1 MLNRPRHNYK
11 QKPLVIVQGG
21 ATQFDGPFYRF
32 LEQQGQLSVAVY
44 YTNSATAF
52 HPYDPE
58 LSRESE
64 WNHDIHSG
72 YRFEIYP
79 RSILRRTQTS
89 ISILLSRPGLIIL
102 SGWRSADNLMILL
115 GAFLMR
121 VPVGIRLDNT
131 LKCNDGRTSRSRLRT
146 FVLRGLL
153 KLFATGHPVGTL
165 ASEYLQFNGF
175 DSRRIFPFPYLVDS
189 DLLSGLCKQSRVRR
203 TAIRADHGIEPEAFV
218 FLGVMKFVE
227 REDPRTLVEA
237 FLELIGNRS
246 HGVPA
251 HLILVGDGELRS
263 QIEARI
269 REKKA
274 LNIHLPG
281 YVAYTRLP
289 GFFAISDVLIH
300 TARRESWGVTVNEAI
315 VCDLPVLAADT
326 VGSGQDLIEEGVNGF
341 TFPAGDSQALAAC
354 MRRILEEPGLSDS
367 LKANCHTPANLEHFT
382 YPATQEALRSAID
395 FVSRH
400 NGASKA

>member
-1 MLNRPRHNYK
+1 MSHKPRHNDK
-11 QKPLVIVQGG
+11 LKALVIVQGG

-32 LEQQGQLSVAVY
+32 LEQEGQLSVAVY
-44 YTNSATAF
+44 YTNSAMAF

-64 WNHDIHSG
+64 WDHDVHSG
-72 YRFEIYP
+72 YRFKVYP
-79 RSILRRTQTS
+79 KSMLRRVQTS
-89 ISILLSRPGLIIL
+89 LTIVLNRPGLIIL

-115 GAFLMR
+115 TALLMR

-131 LKCNDGRTSRSRLRT
+131 LKCNEGRTSRSRLRT
-146 FVLRGLL
+146 FLLRSLL

-175 DSRRIFPFPYLVDS
+175 DSRRIFLFPYLVDS
-189 DLLSGLCKQSRVRR
+189 DLLTGLCRQSRVRR
-203 TAIRADHGIEPEAFV
+203 ISMREEYGIEPGAFV

-237 FLELIGNRS
+237 FQELMADQS
-246 HGVPA
+246 HKVAA
-251 HLILVGDGELRS
+251 HLILVGDGELRP
-263 QIEARI
+263 QIEAWI
-269 REKKA
+269 HEKKVR
-274 LNIHLPG
+274 NIHLPG

-300 TARRESWGVTVNEAI
+300 TATRESWGVTVNEAI

-326 VGSGQDLIEEGVNGF
+326 VGSGRDLIEEGVNGF
-341 TFPAGDSQALAAC
+341 TFPAGDSRALAEC

-367 LKANCHTPANLEHFT
+367 LKANCQTPARLEHFT
-382 YPATQEALRSAID
+382 YSATQKALGSAIA
-395 FVSRH
+395 FVSAH
-400 NGASKA
+400 NGASQA